1 MEKHDIV
8 YILRNDIDTDEIRYS
23 LRSVEKNFPHG
34 KVWFYGG
41 KPSGIEPDG
50 YVRFYQQGASKYDRV
65 TNTIKAVCMN
75 DDISEDFWL
84 FNDDFFVMRKTQNP
98 KQMITGTI
106 AERVQRIIDMV
117 GFKSKYAKRLEHTA
131 DLLQAKG
138 YTTRDYAVHA
148 PILIN
153 RRKALE
159 AMAEFPG
166 EPMFRCIYG
175 NYTGLKARTIK
186 DVKVFGDEEPLK
198 NTTYMSTDDAAYRGQ
213 AGEYLRG
220 RYQVP
225 SRWEVDH
232 AGSKTHAGVEEAQA

>member
-1 MEKHDIV
+1 MDRHDIV

-41 KPSGIEPDG
+41 KPDGIEPDG
-50 YVRFYQQGASKYDRV
+50 YVRIDQQGASKYDKV
-65 TNTIKAVCMN
+65 TNTIKAVCKN
-75 DDISEDFWL
+75 DDITESFWL

-98 KQMITGTI
+98 KQMMLGTI
-106 AERVQRIIDMV
+106 AERVQRIVDKFGV
-117 GFKSKYAKRLEHTA
+117 KSKYAQRLEHTA
-131 DLLQAKG
+131 QVLESKG
-138 YTTRDYAVHA
+138 YNTIDYAVHA

-153 RRKALE
+153 RKKALE

-175 NYTGLKARTIK
+175 NYVGLEARKTA

-198 NTTYMSTDDAAYRGQ
+198 NTTFMSTDDEAYRGQ
-213 AGEYLRG
+213 AGEYIRG
-220 RYQVP
+220 RYPGP
-225 SRWEVDH
+225 SRWEAGH
-232 AGSKTHAGVEEAQA
+232 AGSKAHTSVEETKA